1 MITLD
6 LNNNFAF
13 NTKDQFGN
21 ETEYKGTFREL
32 TKKELQDF
40 KAKNEAIDKYIKDG
54 QKNIEQIKRTH
65 KLIEIKEKTE
75 DWEGVEKL
83 TYELHKLEDSL
94 YKLTDKFD
102 AENERLKLL
111 KERFD
116 VCLGGEQKDEI
127 IELAET
133 YGYDTIMNT
142 ITEAIREGKLVK

>member
-6 LNNNFAF
+6 LNNNFTF
-13 NTKDQFGN
+13 TTKDQFGN
-21 ETEYKGTFREL
+21 ETEFKATFREL
-32 TKKELQDF
+32 TKKELTEF

-54 QKNIEQIKRTH
+54 QKTIEQIKRTS

-83 TYELHKLEDSL
+83 TLEMHKLEDSL

-102 AENERLKLL
+102 AESERLKVL
-111 KERFD
+111 KERFEL
-116 VCLGGEQKDEI
+116 CLGGDNKDDI

-133 YGYDTIMNT
+133 YGYDTLMNT
-142 ITEAIREGKLVK
+142 ITEAIREGKSGK